1 MGQNVSASKQVVTT
15 SCTKNIARGD
25 KVYTLSS
32 KPRLLSINLS
42 SKSECSGS
50 TQRNPGQT
58 VPSVKPSGPAELDEF
73 FRSRPEDVDFFTVL
87 SKSLGTFPEEKRQAT
102 KKKIME
108 LVYNVATNK
117 LDPSSVIFLT
127 ALNR

>member
-1 MGQNVSASKQVVTT
+1 MDQNVCASKQVAAT
-15 SCTKNIARGD
+15 SRTKNIAGVD

-32 KPRLLSINLS
+32 KSHIFSINPS
-42 SKSECSGS
+42 SKSDCSGF

-58 VPSVKPSGPAELDEF
+58 VPSVKPSSPAQLDGF
-73 FRSRPEDVDFFTVL
+73 FLSRPDDVDFFTVL
-87 SKSLGTFPEEKRQAT
+87 NKSLGTFAEEKRQAT

-127 ALNR
+127 ALNC

>member
-1 MGQNVSASKQVVTT
+1 MGQNVCASKQVVTT
-15 SCTKNIARGD
+15 SCIKNIARGD

-32 KPRLLSINLS
+32 KPHLLSINLS
-42 SKSECSGS
+42 SKSGCSGS
-50 TQRNPGQT
+50 TQRNP
-58 VPSVKPSGPAELDEF
+58 SVKPSGPAQLDGF

-117 LDPSSVIFLT
+117 LDPSSVVFLT